1 MLFLKRHCG
10 QTGQSLFA
18 IGSGRVHGRRARERV
33 ISETIPSVGTLDCFV
48 AALLTMTFMVTC
60 ASQSAHAEPIKIA
73 TSKLIGYAGVPVAI
87 THGYFK
93 EQGLEPELVFFDSA
107 QPVAVAVASGDA
119 QFGTAGMSA
128 SFYTLAGQGQLRLIA
143 SAAGDGRGF
152 YNLAFIASNKAFDS
166 GLQNVAAI
174 KGHAVAVTQV
184 GTSLQY
190 AIGQAARRYG
200 FTMKDVEVRALQ
212 SNSNVIAAISGGTVD
227 AAVMPSGALLA
238 PLAKGEFHL
247 LSWAADIEPNPTGSA
262 TFTSTKE
269 ANEHGETVKRFLAA
283 YRKGVHDFAA
293 AFTGPG
299 GTRQDQPTAPEILE
313 IMTKFT
319 GVPPAEIGK
328 AIPFVDPEGRID
340 AASVADQIAWYK
352 SQNLMKG
359 DIDESQLI
367 DGRYALTKVAGK

>member
-1 MLFLKRHCG
+1 MFLILADPADRSSRSAPAGSRAKSARTESAVKG
-10 QTGQSLFA
+10 RWMVLQRGLLATVLSALA
-18 IGSGRVHGRRARERV
+18 IIGPARAE
-33 ISETIPSVGTLDCFV
+33 S
-48 AALLTMTFMVTC
+48 
-60 ASQSAHAEPIKIA
+60 IKIA
-73 TSKLIGYAGVPVAI
+73 TSKLIGYAGVPIAI
-87 THGYFK
+87 EHGYFK

-128 SFYTLAGQGQLRLIA
+128 SFYTLAAQGQLRLIA

-152 YNLAFIASNKAFDS
+152 YNLAFIASNKAYDA
-166 GLQNVAAI
+166 GLKSVAAI

-200 FTMKDVEVRALQ
+200 FTMKDVEVRPLQ

-262 TFTSTKE
+262 TFASTKE
-269 ANEHGETVKRFLAA
+269 ANEHGDTVKRFLAA
-283 YRKGVHDFAA
+283 YRKGMHDFAA
-293 AFTGPG
+293 AFTGPDG
-299 GTRQDQPTAPEILE
+299 RRQDTPTAPAILE
-313 IMTKFT
+313 IMSKFT
-319 GVPPAEIGK
+319 GIAPAEIAK
-328 AIPFVDPEGRID
+328 AIPYVDPEGRID

-352 SQNLMKG
+352 SQNLMKA
-359 DIDESQLI
+359 DIDVSQLI
-367 DGRYALTKVAGK
+367 DSRYALTKVAGK

>member
-1 MLFLKRHCG
+1 MNDARIAPLGGF
-10 QTGQSLFA
+10 
-18 IGSGRVHGRRARERV
+18 SGGAREERAMMKRLIV
-33 ISETIPSVGTLDCFV
+33 PV
-48 AALLTMTFMVTC
+48 AMALVC
-60 ASQSAHAEPIKIA
+60 AVSPAYAEGIKIA
-73 TSKLIGYAGVPVAI
+73 TSRLIGYAGVPVAMA
-87 THGYFK
+87 HGYFK

-143 SAAGDGRGF
+143 AAAGDGRGF
-152 YNLAFIASNKAFDS
+152 YNLAFIASNKAYDA
-166 GLQNVAAI
+166 GLKTVAAI

-184 GTSLQY
+184 GTSLEY
-190 AIGQAARRYG
+190 AIGVAARHYG
-200 FTMKDVEVRALQ
+200 FTMHDVEVRALQ

-269 ANEHGETVKRFLAA
+269 ANEHGDTVKRFLIA
-283 YRKGVHDFAA
+283 YRHGMKDVAN
-293 AFTGPG
+293 AFMNAQGKREDG
-299 GTRQDQPTAPEILE
+299 PTAPAILD
-313 IMTKFT
+313 IMSKFT
-319 GVPPAEIGK
+319 GVAPAEIEK
-328 AIPFVDPEGRID
+328 AIPYVEPEGRID
-340 AASVADQIAWYK
+340 AQSVADQIAWYK

-359 DIDESQLI
+359 DIDAAQLI

>member
-1 MLFLKRHCG
+1 MKRMTVAFLPILLC
-10 QTGQSLFA
+10 TAS
-18 IGSGRVHGRRARERV
+18 
-33 ISETIPSVGTLDCFV
+33 SV
-48 AALLTMTFMVTC
+48 
-60 ASQSAHAEPIKIA
+60 HAESIKIA
-73 TSKLIGYAGVPVAI
+73 TSRLIGYAGVPVAMA
-87 THGYFK
+87 HGYFK

-152 YNLAFIASNKAFDS
+152 YNLAFIASNKAYDA
-166 GLQNVAAI
+166 GLKTVAAI

-184 GTSLQY
+184 GTSLEY
-190 AIGQAARRYG
+190 AIGQAARHYG

-227 AAVMPSGALLA
+227 AAVMPSGALLP

-269 ANEHGETVKRFLAA
+269 ANEHGDTVKRFLAA
-283 YRKGVHDFAA
+283 YRKGVRDFAA
-293 AFTGPG
+293 AFTGADG
-299 GTRQDQPTAPEILE
+299 KRQNQPTAPEILE
-313 IMTKFT
+313 IMSKFT
-319 GVPPAEIGK
+319 GIAPSEITKAVPY
-328 AIPFVDPEGRID
+328 VDPEGRID
-340 AASVADQIAWYK
+340 AQSVADQIAWYK
-352 SQNLMKG
+352 SLNLMKG
-359 DIDESQLI
+359 DVDAAGLI